1 MEGDCPVLKADI
13 IDPGALLFF
22 SLKKKQQK
30 NATIGVKPLSSF
42 RIVKSTE
49 ITAKRIIL
57 VGSFEQFYPCLF
69 RLENKK
75 KL

>member
-22 SLKKKQQK
+22 SFKK

-42 RIVKSTE
+42 RIAKSTD
-49 ITAKRIIL
+49 IPAKRIIL